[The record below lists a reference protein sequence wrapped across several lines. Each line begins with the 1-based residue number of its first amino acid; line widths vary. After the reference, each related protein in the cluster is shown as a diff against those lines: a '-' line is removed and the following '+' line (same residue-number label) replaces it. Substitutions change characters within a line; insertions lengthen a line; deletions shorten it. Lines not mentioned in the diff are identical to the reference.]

1 MGAAPSSRREMM
13 RVSREGQGLWPFSR
27 GAGGKCCVESIWGGR
42 GLWCCYLELGGCIS
56 VAPVLQVLEQL
67 QPGALGTAVVAE
79 LKTEKS
85 AEKKYIIKQVECI
98 EEKRAN
104 EALKEAMDL
113 LKLHH
118 PNICTY
124 KELFVTWDNEIS
136 SLFLCLVMQYSGQ
149 GDLSSVIKEKRQK
162 SEKITDVVILK
173 FLGQMVDALFYIH
186 KQNIFHRNLKPS
198 NILVI
203 GEASFMLSDFSTET
217 LMTDELKWKIR
228 VEENSKSWM
237 APETFHFS
245 FTEKSDIWSLGCILL
260 DMSTCFVL
268 NAEEITSLLQ
278 DIRRDTGRL
287 EGVLTLMQNGDNSS
301 SPLFPILCMMLQ
313 IQPSL
318 RPTAKDLTDVP
329 FIRECLTAAGVSSV
343 KLEKSLPPK
352 VIDVLLEGGIESVL
366 EFMQAFWDIEEVQ
379 AEAIQHLAS
388 FARDKSA
395 LEQDVVMA
403 LDENVTS
410 CLLDTV
416 RKHSE
421 NEELLSLVCT
431 LLMMISASEV
441 AAENLKKVGVIP
453 DLLSILRNY
462 LHNEKI
468 CFSCCGVLWSLA
480 VSENN
485 VDKALLKS
493 AVPVTSAVLQE
504 HLQNGTVTESAC
516 SALWAL
522 SLQGCLTE
530 NEYEPITALLLDA
543 LRKNP
548 ERPVLVKNT
557 CQALASLLRLSEIS
571 ALRFI
576 TDSKGSGI
584 NLIEDAYHLHFDNP
598 EVVETICMLINEMAQ
613 YDDVVLD
620 MLSQKME
627 DLLSEIKIRFP
638 SSMEIMT
645 LVDATL
651 LKLQK

>member
-1 MGAAPSSRREMM
+1 MEKY
-13 RVSREGQGLWPFSR
+13 E
-27 GAGGKCCVESIWGGR
+27 
-42 GLWCCYLELGGCIS
+42 
-56 VAPVLQVLEQL
+56 VLEQL
-67 QPGALGTAVVAE
+67 QPGALGTMLVVE
-79 LKTEKS
+79 LKTEKGV
-85 AEKKYIIKQVECI
+85 EKKCIIKQVECI
-98 EEKRAN
+98 EEKQAN
-104 EALKEAMDL
+104 EALKEARDL

-118 PNICTY
+118 SNICAY

-136 SLFLCLVMQYSGQ
+136 SLFLCLVMQHSGQ

-162 SEKITDVVILK
+162 SEKIADMVIVK

-186 KQNIFHRNLKPS
+186 KQSIFHRNLKPS
-198 NILVI
+198 NILVT

-217 LMTDELKWKIR
+217 LMTDEMKWKIR

-237 APETFHFS
+237 APETFVFS

-260 DMSTCFVL
+260 DMTTCFGL

-278 DIRRDTGRL
+278 DIRQDTSRL

-301 SPLFPILCMMLQ
+301 LPLFPILFMMLQ
-313 IQPSL
+313 IEPSM

-329 FIRECLTAAGVSSV
+329 FIRECLTVAGASSV
-343 KLEKSLPPK
+343 KLKKSLPPK
-352 VIDVLLEGGIESVL
+352 IIDVLLEGGIESVL
-366 EFMQAFWDIEEVQ
+366 ALPYLRTFTELIT
-379 AEAIQHLAS
+379 
-388 FARDKSA
+388 FAMKTHVDSLKLQVDGCS
-395 LEQDVVMA
+395 LLLEILSQEQDVVMA

-410 CLLDTV
+410 SLLDTV
-416 RKHSE
+416 RKYSE

-441 AAENLKKVGVIP
+441 AAENLRKVGVIP
-453 DLLSILRNY
+453 DLLSILRNF

-468 CFSCCGVLWSLA
+468 CLSCCGVLWSLA

-485 VDKALLKS
+485 VDQALLKS

-504 HLQNGTVTESAC
+504 HLQNGRVTESAC

-530 NEYEPITALLLDA
+530 NEYEPTTALLLDV
-543 LRKNP
+543 LRMNP
-548 ERPVLVKNT
+548 ERPVLVKNA
-557 CQALASLLRLSEIS
+557 CLALASLLRLSEIS

-584 NLIEDAYHLHFDNP
+584 NVIKDAYHLHFDDL
-598 EVVETICMLINEMAQ
+598 EVVESICMLANEMVQ
-613 YDDVVLD
+613 YDEVVLD
-620 MLSQKME
+620 LLSQKME
-627 DLLSEIKIRFP
+627 ELLFEIKSCFP
-638 SSMEIMT
+638 SRLEIMT

>member
-1 MGAAPSSRREMM
+1 MGAASSSRREMM
-13 RVSREGQGLWPFSR
+13 GVSREGQGLWPFSR

-42 GLWCCYLELGGCIS
+42 GPWCCYLELGGCIS

-329 FIRECLTAAGVSSV
+329 FIRECLTAAGASSV

-548 ERPVLVKNT
+548 ERPVLVKNA